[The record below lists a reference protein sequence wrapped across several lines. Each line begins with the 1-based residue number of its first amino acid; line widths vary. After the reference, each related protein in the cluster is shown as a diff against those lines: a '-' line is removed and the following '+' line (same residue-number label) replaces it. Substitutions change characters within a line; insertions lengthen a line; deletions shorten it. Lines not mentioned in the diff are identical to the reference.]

1 MYGACR
7 VGHTD
12 YMYQG
17 GCGELSQWGRL
28 NIYGEEEC
36 TVWNRNVKQLHLG
49 VCSTEGHCVDHQQA
63 VSYNNPHCAA
73 IMIRRNVTSSMTSHQ
88 DRVFHTVI
96 GLCILSSTSF
106 LTFNLY
112 L

>member
-7 VGHTD
+7 VGHRD

-73 IMIRRNVTSSMTSHQ
+73 IMIRQNVTSHNTSHQ

-96 GLCILSSTSF
+96 MWTGDSP
-106 LTFNLY
+106 FNY
-112 L
+112 LFDF